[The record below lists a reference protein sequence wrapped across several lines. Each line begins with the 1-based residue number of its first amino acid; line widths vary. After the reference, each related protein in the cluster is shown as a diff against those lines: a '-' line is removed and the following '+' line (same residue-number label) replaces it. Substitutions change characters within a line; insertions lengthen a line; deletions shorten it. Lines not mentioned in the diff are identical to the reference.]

1 MRYIITI
8 LLFIFSFQINF
19 SQNQTIESN
28 LSGLVLE
35 VGDTFMPE
43 SIVKNFDERIWI
55 LDWSK
60 NSPFSTFSKRTL
72 TAPCEYA

>member
-28 LSGLVLE
+28 FSGLVLE

-43 SIVKNFDERIWI
+43 SFCKNFDGTQENVK
-55 LDWSK
+55 L
-60 NSPFSTFSKRTL
+60 
-72 TAPCEYA
+72 